1 MFIRARSNSGKDM
14 NDRLGNYLLGKR
26 VRYLVIRADYNPNK
40 PGWELIR
47 MTDPKP
53 NWYKSNDPD

>member
-1 MFIRARSNSGKDM
+1 M

-26 VRYLVIRADYNPNK
+26 VKYLVIRADYNSIK